1 MGDGHHG
8 ELVHGAH
15 VGVHHAVVLL
25 HARALDA
32 AHLQHPRVVDQHVQL
47 PEPGHGLRDDPGA
60 VLLQAEV
67 RADDEGLAAALP
79 RRGRQVVRVPP
90 RDGHRGA
97 LPREVDCRGG
107 ADARAGAGDDGDLAR
122 QGTHH
127 TSRSVTLGGG
137 GVSSKQFSHSPLC
150 SVQ

>member
-1 MGDGHHG
+1 M
-8 ELVHGAH
+8 EIYFITKSYST
-15 VGVHHAVVLL
+15 
-25 HARALDA
+25 
-32 AHLQHPRVVDQHVQL
+32 
-47 PEPGHGLRDDPGA
+47 LRDDPGA
-60 VLLQAEV
+60 VLLPPEV

-107 ADARAGAGDDGDLAR
+107 ADAGAGAGDDGDLAR

-127 TSRSVTLGGG
+127 TSSFMKK
-137 GVSSKQFSHSPLC
+137 GVSSSKQFSYSPLC
-150 SVQ
+150 TVTADHRRSTLSNKSISSGELLSTQTCVDTRLSKILPPYSY